1 MGSEEV
7 SEMKRRTTTLFG
19 GPAIALALIGIA
31 AAGRLEDGQ
40 AAYQSGDYATALRLF
55 RPLAEQGNV
64 DVQVE
69 LGDLYLAGE
78 GVPRD
83 DAQAMNWYR
92 KAADHGN
99 ARAQIRV
106 GDMYDNAHSVFWDY
120 AQAVAWYRKAAKA
133 GNADGQYKLG
143 LMYDFGDGV
152 PQDYVSAHMWFNLAA
167 SRGSGMGASDRD
179 RVAAMMTPAQIAEA
193 QRLAREWA
201 PK

>member
-1 MGSEEV
+1 M
-7 SEMKRRTTTLFG
+7 
-19 GPAIALALIGIA
+19 
-31 AAGRLEDGQ
+31 
-40 AAYQSGDYATALRLF
+40 
-55 RPLAEQGNV
+55 AEQGNV

-120 AQAVAWYRKAAKA
+120 AQAVAWYRKAAEA

-143 LMYDFGDGV
+143 LMYD
-152 PQDYVSAHMWFNLAA
+152 PAMACRRTMSALTCGSTW
-167 SRGSGMGASDRD
+167 RPRVGSGMGGFGSRPCGSHDDARSDRRGAATGA
-179 RVAAMMTPAQIAEA
+179 RVGSEMTADALISALTGSMRRSSVVTGTA
-193 QRLAREWA
+193 DVALDWLSL
-201 PK
+201 

>member
-1 MGSEEV
+1 
-7 SEMKRRTTTLFG
+7 MKRRITTLFG
-19 GPAIALALIGIA
+19 GAAIALALIGIA
-31 AAGRLEDGQ
+31 AAGPLEDGQ
-40 AAYQSGDYATALRLF
+40 AAYQRGDYATALRLL
-55 RPLAEQGNV
+55 RPLAEQRNV
-64 DVQVE
+64 DAQVQ

-120 AQAVAWYRKAAKA
+120 AQAVAWYRKAADA
-133 GNADGQYKLG
+133 GNAEGQYKLG

-152 PQDYVSAHMWFNLAA
+152 PQDYLSAHMWFNLAA

-179 RVAAMMTPAQIAEA
+179 LVAAKMTPAQIAEA
-193 QRLAREWA
+193 QRMAREWA